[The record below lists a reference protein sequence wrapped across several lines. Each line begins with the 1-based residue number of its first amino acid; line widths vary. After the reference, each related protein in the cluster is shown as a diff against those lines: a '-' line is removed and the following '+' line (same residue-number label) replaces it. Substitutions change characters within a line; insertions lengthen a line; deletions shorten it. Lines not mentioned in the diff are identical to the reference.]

1 MSKEDKL
8 YYLKQKRDEVLDELK
23 PICEVFDI
31 EYDYVIDEN
40 SLSETLVLNNQ
51 KIGCSSNSISA
62 IVEELGGLDGYRFGK
77 VKFR

>member
-8 YYLKQKRDEVLDELK
+8 YYLKQKRDEVL
-23 PICEVFDI
+23 
-31 EYDYVIDEN
+31 DEN